1 MNMDEM
7 RKKLPDIVAAAEAPT
22 VAPAKPLAS
31 ELIWGV
37 EAVAVEVGLPV
48 RVAYHLLRT
57 GVPPG
62 QKIGGKWCSSRSALH
77 KQFAAVLGDVA

>member
-7 RKKLPDIVAAAEAPT
+7 RKKLLDTVAAAQAPT
-22 VAPAKPLAS
+22 VVPAKPLAS

-37 EAVAVEVGLPV
+37 DAVAEEVGLPV
-48 RVAYHLLRT
+48 RVAYHLLKK
-57 GVPPG
+57 GVLPG

-77 KQFAAVLGDVA
+77 KQFAAVLGEVA